1 MAVLAAALPTPVL
14 DALRR
19 RQAHQP
25 APGSRVPTPPAAQ
38 AAAGGRTGKADLGE
52 GAVR

>member
-1 MAVLAAALPTPVL
+1 MAILATLPTPVL

-38 AAAGGRTGKADLGE
+38 TAAGSRAVDADLSE
-52 GAVR
+52 GVVG